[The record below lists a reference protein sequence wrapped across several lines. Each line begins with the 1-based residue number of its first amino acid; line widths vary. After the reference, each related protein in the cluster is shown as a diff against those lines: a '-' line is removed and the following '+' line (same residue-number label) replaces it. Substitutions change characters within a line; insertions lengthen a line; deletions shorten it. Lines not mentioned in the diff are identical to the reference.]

1 MDSCK
6 MNIEIGSKVRSFDF
20 DHRDLEGDNAFYVEG
35 KVVNI
40 LSGGVYG
47 CDRYVILVGRQIF
60 QGEEVDYHIGKE
72 ILPPVNG
79 IPNLFGGIT
88 DGVELL

>member
-1 MDSCK
+1 MS
-6 MNIEIGSKVRSFDF
+6 IQVGSKVRSFDF

-47 CDRYVILVGRQIF
+47 CERYVILVDRQIF
-60 QGEEVDYHIGKE
+60 QGEEADYNVGKE
-72 ILPPVNG
+72 ILAPVNG
-79 IPNLFGGIT
+79 ISKLFGGIT